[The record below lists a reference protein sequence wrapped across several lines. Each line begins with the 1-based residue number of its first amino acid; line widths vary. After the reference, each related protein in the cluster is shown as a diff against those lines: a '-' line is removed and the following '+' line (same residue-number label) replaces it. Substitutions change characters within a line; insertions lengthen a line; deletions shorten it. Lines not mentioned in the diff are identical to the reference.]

1 LTSILDPNRE
11 VSPNYL
17 EYIVTTHDGRTT
29 SGVIVA
35 ETVTGVTLR
44 RAGGAEET
52 VLRRDI
58 EEMAGTNR
66 SLMPEGLE
74 QSVSVQEMADLLAF
88 LLGKRPGAK

>member
-1 LTSILDPNRE
+1 MQKHEEGS
-11 VSPNYL
+11 V
-17 EYIVTTHDGRTT
+17 
-29 SGVIVA
+29 
-35 ETVTGVTLR
+35 
-44 RAGGAEET
+44 ET

-74 QSVSVQEMADLLAF
+74 QTVSMQETADLLAF